1 MKEIEE
7 FWYKE
12 DVTTM
17 LNKTPTQVNFA
28 NIEVNYLKK
37 VRARKERDSQ
47 ENFKCNQWGYRC
59 AREFLWGWIFAHMLL
74 LASGLQWKMQLLKAF
89 CVQKKNINNWIFMD
103 FKSSDDLQWSIKNCK
118 TSNKLTVNMPQ
129 IIIQGKL
136 FKDEHFIL
144 WKRNDEKIKLPSLG
158 QKRKNHLHQKAE
170 SKSNKGCTVMRD
182 RNPCTFCKNAEI
194 TDNSDKWAFVVKAR
208 KINLDLR
215 FWMGLLDLCVRAMR
229 VTQNRRPLVLAD
241 RFWS

>member
-1 MKEIEE
+1 MWNSSCEKNPLALMKEIEE

-12 DVTTM
+12 DVTTL
-17 LNKTPTQVNFA
+17 LNKTPMQINFA

-47 ENFKCNQWGYRC
+47 ENFKCNRWGYRC

-144 WKRNDEKIKLPSLG
+144 WKRNDEISNYLP
-158 QKRKNHLHQKAE
+158 
-170 SKSNKGCTVMRD
+170 
-182 RNPCTFCKNAEI
+182 
-194 TDNSDKWAFVVKAR
+194 
-208 KINLDLR
+208 
-215 FWMGLLDLCVRAMR
+215 
-229 VTQNRRPLVLAD
+229 
-241 RFWS
+241 

>member
-1 MKEIEE
+1 MEEIEE

-47 ENFKCNQWGYRC
+47 ENFKCNRWGYRC

-158 QKRKNHLHQKAE
+158 QKRKKSPT
-170 SKSNKGCTVMRD
+170 SKSWKQIKQRMHYAEGQESMHILQKCWDNRQFWQVGLCCQGKKNQLGF
-182 RNPCTFCKNAEI
+182 TFLNG
-194 TDNSDKWAFVVKAR
+194 FVGSVCEG
-208 KINLDLR
+208 NE
-215 FWMGLLDLCVRAMR
+215 
-229 VTQNRRPLVLAD
+229 
-241 RFWS
+241 SHSE